1 MFTAASTST
10 STPLAISSRRSSGS
24 CSCSAA
30 RLLRRGLNTWAATTS
45 ELEQESGDVDVV
57 HAGVDDDAVGSDA
70 GRNRGIAV
78 RRVEH
83 QRGTD
88 VTAIQ
93 GFLHC
98 PVPVVV
104 AAHEPDHDQPAA
116 SGHLGVQDPFAG
128 LPGGRQRLLAEHL
141 LARRDT
147 GQHVL
152 LMGRSPGGNDDRVN
166 PGIGDEVLPGLMHLH
181 SGQPLDRGLRPIQ
194 IHVGDRGDPRPRQH
208 IGESADVVLPDH
220 PGADDADVHSH
231 VNSLS

>member
-1 MFTAASTST
+1 M
-10 STPLAISSRRSSGS
+10 TPS
-24 CSCSAA
+24 
-30 RLLRRGLNTWAATTS
+30 
-45 ELEQESGDVDVV
+45 VV
-57 HAGVDDDAVGSDA
+57 TLGGT
-70 GRNRGIAV
+70 GGIAV

-88 VTAIQ
+88 ITAIQ

-116 SGHLGVQDPFAG
+116 GGHLGVQDPFAG